1 MILLNK
7 IINLSEKLNCR
18 IDVYAKQEIKNLLG
32 ETDYTYCRIKSIWA
46 NIKPQGGRELDGQ
59 GNTIYAEI
67 SHKFIVRAKS
77 ISGLTN
83 DMFFLFQGQKY
94 EIKYF
99 YPNYLLKNQVEI
111 YCRLVVE

>member
-1 MILLNK
+1 M
-7 IINLSEKLNCR
+7 INLSEKLNCR
-18 IDVYAKQEIKNLLG
+18 IDVYGKQEIKNQLE
-32 ETDYTYCRIKSIWA
+32 ETDYKYCKIKSVWA
-46 NIKPQGGRELDGQ
+46 NIKPQSGKELSSQ
-59 GNTIYAEI
+59 GNSTYAEI
-67 SHKFIVRAKS
+67 SHKFIVRTKS
-77 ISGLTN
+77 IPVLTN